1 MRNRPHRSAVQHNAH
16 RSHVDVHVIAYLHRT
31 APWSAGA
38 ALEWTEAW
46 PKGRLGVADAA
57 CYAQAVN
64 RQNVGARAE
73 ARPPHHP
80 RVGRHSSQAF
90 RAAAERPASHHRVIA
105 MPLFSPSAHA
115 RSVCYRKR
123 PRHSA
128 RVGTGVCCSLC
139 VPRGSNKKHRGGA
152 GSKPTRDHVGAW
164 NRHTVH
170 TKFTQ
175 TNLILTTKPTHRR
188 TCTGTTGVT
197 DSRRDTAVL
206 ADAVAAGPVPIFNLT
221 LLPRGGILTFPDT
234 LTTQGLSLWSLNTVY
249 RHRYQECSIGLQTG
263 PCHSFPQNIDH

>member
-105 MPLFSPSAHA
+105 MADA
-115 RSVCYRKR
+115 
-123 PRHSA
+123 
-128 RVGTGVCCSLC
+128 
-139 VPRGSNKKHRGGA
+139 
-152 GSKPTRDHVGAW
+152 
-164 NRHTVH
+164 
-170 TKFTQ
+170 
-175 TNLILTTKPTHRR
+175 
-188 TCTGTTGVT
+188 
-197 DSRRDTAVL
+197 AVL
-206 ADAVAAGPVPIFNLT
+206 AFGARSER
-221 LLPRGGILTFPDT
+221 LLPQ
-234 LTTQGLSLWSLNTVY
+234 TTAVQCACGDWGVLQSL
-249 RHRYQECSIGLQTG
+249 CSAR
-263 PCHSFPQNIDH
+263 FK

>member
-139 VPRGSNKKHRGGA
+139 VPRGSNRGSREQTHTRPCWCMEQTH
-152 GSKPTRDHVGAW
+152 GSH
-164 NRHTVH
+164 
-170 TKFTQ
+170 
-175 TNLILTTKPTHRR
+175 
-188 TCTGTTGVT
+188 
-197 DSRRDTAVL
+197 
-206 ADAVAAGPVPIFNLT
+206 
-221 LLPRGGILTFPDT
+221 
-234 LTTQGLSLWSLNTVY
+234 
-249 RHRYQECSIGLQTG
+249 
-263 PCHSFPQNIDH
+263 

>member
-1 MRNRPHRSAVQHNAH
+1 M
-16 RSHVDVHVIAYLHRT
+16 
-31 APWSAGA
+31 
-38 ALEWTEAW
+38 
-46 PKGRLGVADAA
+46 GVADAA

-197 DSRRDTAVL
+197 DSRRDTAVRGR
-206 ADAVAAGPVPIFNLT
+206 AGANFQFNVVSTGRPVSRMQYRFTNRT
-221 LLPRGGILTFPDT
+221 LPQFPSKHRP
-234 LTTQGLSLWSLNTVY
+234 LTTG
-249 RHRYQECSIGLQTG
+249 RHRVIVVRARISSVVISREGRLPERHPAALAT
-263 PCHSFPQNIDH
+263 PATH